1 VTDTRPEH
9 YIRKRYTLS
18 ADNYLHSK
26 TNYSVNNKSLS
37 TLTPHY
43 YRYTPLYSR
52 VRLQQNPH
60 YHPPLDRHT
69 RIHTTHPTRPPLS
82 GAARELQTALRHAAN
97 EKGNSAPAI
106 VPGRRG
112 QRRCGQFGKSAREMH
127 FFAEPCAAD
136 ATDFSACPR
145 LSSLPGTHNSGNRM
159 RTACEQRLYNP
170 FYEWPKCSMT

>member
-1 VTDTRPEH
+1 VTDTTPEN

-37 TLTPHY
+37 KLTPHY

-69 RIHTTHPTRPPLS
+69 RIHTKHPTRPRLS
-82 GAARELQTALRHAAN
+82 GAAQALPTALQLAAN
-97 EKGNSAPAI
+97 ERGNSAPAI

-112 QRRCGQFGKSAREMH
+112 QRRCGQFGKSAREMR
-127 FFAEPCAAD
+127 FSAVPCAAD
-136 ATDFSACPR
+136 DTDFSACPR
-145 LSSLPGTHNSGNRM
+145 VSSRPGTNSGNRM
-159 RTACEQRLYNP
+159 RTARERRLYNP
-170 FYEWPKCSMT
+170 FFSEWPKCNIT